1 MSIPAAALERHI
13 GILGKTGSGKSNAAK
28 TIAER
33 IMFEGGRV
41 CVIDPT
47 GTWWGIRLRPDGAKK
62 SRFEPVIFGGNHA
75 DIPIAGEHGAAV
87 GEAIATASSSAII
100 DTRLMTVG
108 ARTRF
113 FTAFAEALLRTNSGT
128 LHLIIDEAHLFAPQG
143 RVNDPQSGAMV
154 GAANNLVSLGRGIGL
169 RIILISQRP
178 AKLHKDSLTQVET
191 LVAMR
196 LIAPQDRKAI
206 DDWIGEW
213 ADPGKGKEITASL
226 PSLATGSAWVWSPE
240 IDLLEKMKFPLAATF
255 DSGKPSAQQQALE
268 PIDVKSMGD
277 RLDTIRQEV
286 LANDPARLRREIAAL
301 QAKLSVAPKA
311 ELDQAAAD
319 EAEKRGYT
327 LGHSEGVRAGYER
340 ARAIAG
346 KLMRDFGK
354 PYEDAIEALRVLLW
368 PTIEEGLKLPPF
380 DAGTPSEARHRALS
394 PSFAGSNPAPA
405 STASVRPL
413 KRAVDAGPKTEASIE
428 LGAERKPLALLA
440 AAYPAGYT
448 EAQWASLAGFKRTG
462 GTWSTYKSRLRTKAA
477 IEQRGDL
484 WFATAA
490 GVDAI
495 GGEMPLMPRTPEE
508 RIAMWKSKV
517 AGVGPMLDVL
527 FRCYP
532 MELTKEALASHLNMA
547 ASGGTF
553 STYLSRLRSNG
564 LIEEPERGCYR
575 ISSAIM
581 GDI

>member
-1 MSIPAAALERHI
+1 MTIPAAVLERHI
-13 GILGKTGSGKSNAAK
+13 GILGKTGSGKSNTAK

-62 SRFEPVIFGGNHA
+62 SKFEPVIFGGNHA

-108 ARTRF
+108 ARTKF
-113 FTAFAEALLRTNSGT
+113 FTAFAEALLRTNSGP

-178 AKLHKDSLTQVET
+178 AKLHKDSLTQIET

-226 PSLATGSAWVWSPE
+226 ASLPTGTAWVWSPE
-240 IDLLEKMKFPLAATF
+240 IDLLEKVTFPLAATF
-255 DSGKPSAQQQALE
+255 DSGKPSAHQQALE

-286 LANDPARLRREIAAL
+286 LANDPVRLRREIAAL
-301 QAKLSVAPKA
+301 QAKLAAAPKA
-311 ELDQAAAD
+311 EIDERDPRIQKLLQDAWADGCATGEERGKTVGAAVALAAVRHALD
-319 EAEKRGYT
+319 
-327 LGHSEGVRAGYER
+327 
-340 ARAIAG
+340 
-346 KLMRDFGK
+346 
-354 PYEDAIEALRVLLW
+354 ALRIPEIVVDTADATVAATDLRSIREPR
-368 PTIEEGLKLPPF
+368 PTLPRPT
-380 DAGTPSEARHRALS
+380 ATKQRSVNQIPEKPISGQ
-394 PSFAGSNPAPA
+394 PA
-405 STASVRPL
+405 S
-413 KRAVDAGPKTEASIE
+413 GSID
-428 LGAERKPLALLA
+428 LGAERKPLALLVG
-440 AAYPAGYT
+440 AYPAGYT

-462 GTWSTYKSRLRTKAA
+462 GTWGTYKSRLRTKGAV
-477 IEQRGDL
+477 EQRGDL
-484 WFATAA
+484 WFATQA
-490 GVDAI
+490 GIDAI
-495 GGEMPLMPRTPEE
+495 GGDIPDMPRTPEE

-517 AGVGPMLDVL
+517 PGIGPMLDVF

-547 ASGGTF
+547 ATGGTF
-553 STYLSRLRSNG
+553 GTYLSRLRSNG

>member
-1 MSIPAAALERHI
+1 MTIPTAALERHI

-33 IMFEGGRV
+33 IMIEGGRV

-62 SRFEPVIFGGNHA
+62 SKFEPVIFGGNHA

-113 FTAFAEALLRTNSGT
+113 FTAFAEALLRTNNGT

-206 DDWIGEW
+206 EEWIGEW

-226 PSLATGSAWVWSPE
+226 PSLATGAAWVWSPE
-240 IDLLEKMKFPLAATF
+240 IDLLEKVKFPLAATF
-255 DSGKPSAQQQALE
+255 DSGKPSAHQQALE

-277 RLDTIRQEV
+277 RLDAIRQEV

-301 QAKLSVAPKA
+301 QAKLAAAPKA
-311 ELDQAAAD
+311 ETDPEAIEAARQRGYSRGFDDGQKIGWNAAAD
-319 EAEKRGYT
+319 KFQDVLNDKILAAMEAIGKLTETDLPRAEIAPAPPMS
-327 LGHSEGVRAGYER
+327 LNVHSEP
-340 ARAIAG
+340 
-346 KLMRDFGK
+346 K
-354 PYEDAIEALRVLLW
+354 PRPVNQIPVK
-368 PTIEEGLKLPPF
+368 P
-380 DAGTPSEARHRALS
+380 
-394 PSFAGSNPAPA
+394 GSGQPA
-405 STASVRPL
+405 S
-413 KRAVDAGPKTEASIE
+413 GSID

-484 WFATAA
+484 WFATQS
-490 GVDAI
+490 GVEAI
-495 GGEMPLMPRTPEE
+495 GGDIPDMPRTPQD
-508 RIAMWKSKV
+508 RLAMWKSKV
-517 AGVGPMLDVL
+517 AGVGPMLDVF

-532 MELTKEALASHLNMA
+532 MELTKEALASHLGMA

-553 STYLSRLRSNG
+553 GTYLSRLRSNG
-564 LIEEPERGCYR
+564 LIEEPERGSYR
-575 ISSAIM
+575 ISPAIM

>member
-62 SRFEPVIFGGNHA
+62 SKFEPVIFGGNHA

-206 DDWIGEW
+206 EEWIGEW

-226 PSLATGSAWVWSPE
+226 PSLPTGSAWVWSPE
-240 IDLLEKMKFPLAATF
+240 IDLLEKVKFPLAATF

-301 QAKLSVAPKA
+301 QAKLAVAPKA
-311 ELDQAAAD
+311 EVDERDPRINKMLKEAHADGCKQGWVEGQEELLARTKRVINSVLDNELVSQ
-319 EAEKRGYT
+319 
-327 LGHSEGVRAGYER
+327 
-340 ARAIAG
+340 
-346 KLMRDFGK
+346 
-354 PYEDAIEALRVLLW
+354 
-368 PTIEEGLKLPPF
+368 
-380 DAGTPSEARHRALS
+380 
-394 PSFAGSNPAPA
+394 PA
-405 STASVRPL
+405 SPPAAISTVQPATKPRRVNQIPEKQVPGQPAS
-413 KRAVDAGPKTEASIE
+413 GSIE

-462 GTWSTYKSRLRTKAA
+462 GTWSTYKSRLRTKGAV
-477 IEQRGDL
+477 EQRGDL

-495 GGEMPLMPRTPEE
+495 GGDIPEMPRHPEDLL
-508 RIAMWKSKV
+508 AMWKSKLS
-517 AGVGPMLDVL
+517 GVGPMLDAL
-527 FRCYP
+527 RNHYPQPISRADLAFR
-532 MELTKEALASHLNMA
+532 LGLAPG
-547 ASGGTF
+547 GGTF
-553 STYLSRLRSNG
+553 GTYLSRVRSND
-564 LIEEPERGCYR
+564 LIEEPERGFYR
-575 ISSAIM
+575 LSSAIM

>member
-62 SRFEPVIFGGNHA
+62 SKFEPVIFGGNHA

-206 DDWIGEW
+206 EEWIGEW

-226 PSLATGSAWVWSPE
+226 PSLPTGTAWVWSPE
-240 IDLLEKMKFPLAATF
+240 IDLLEKVKFPLAATF

-301 QAKLSVAPKA
+301 QAKLAVAPKTEVDERDPRINKMLKEAHADGRKQGWA
-311 ELDQAAAD
+311 EGQEELLARTKRVINSVLDNELVSQPASQAAVIVTVQPA
-319 EAEKRGYT
+319 AKHRQATIPEK
-327 LGHSEGVRAGYER
+327 
-340 ARAIAG
+340 
-346 KLMRDFGK
+346 
-354 PYEDAIEALRVLLW
+354 
-368 PTIEEGLKLPPF
+368 
-380 DAGTPSEARHRALS
+380 
-394 PSFAGSNPAPA
+394 PA
-405 STASVRPL
+405 SVQLAP
-413 KRAVDAGPKTEASIE
+413 GSIE

-477 IEQRGDL
+477 VEQRGDL
-484 WFATAA
+484 WFATEA

-495 GGEMPLMPRTPEE
+495 GGDIPTMPRTPEE
-508 RIAMWKSKV
+508 RLAMWKSKI
-517 AGVGPMLDVL
+517 AGVGPMLDFL
-527 FRCYP
+527 FNYYP
-532 MELTKEALASHLNMA
+532 APASRDFIADNLGMA
-547 ASGGTF
+547 AGGGTF
-553 STYLSRLRSNG
+553 GTYLSRLRSNG
-564 LIEEPERGCYR
+564 LLEESSKGMFR

>member
-206 DDWIGEW
+206 EDWIGEW
-213 ADPGKGKEITASL
+213 ADPGKGKEVTASL

-240 IDLLEKMKFPLAATF
+240 IDLLEKVKFPLAATF
-255 DSGKPSAQQQALE
+255 DSGKPSAQQQALD

-301 QAKLSVAPKA
+301 QAKLAVAPKA
-311 ELDQAAAD
+311 GVDPKAIEQADA
-319 EAEKRGYT
+319 R
-327 LGHSEGVRAGYER
+327 GYER
-340 ARAIAG
+340 GKMDGTKEGMILASQRAAEYVSAALKHIQETPARSFLSLQEATPQAMPVIVQPAT
-346 KLMRDFGK
+346 RPRPVNQIPEK
-354 PYEDAIEALRVLLW
+354 PVSGQL
-368 PTIEEGLKLPPF
+368 
-380 DAGTPSEARHRALS
+380 
-394 PSFAGSNPAPA
+394 A
-405 STASVRPL
+405 S
-413 KRAVDAGPKTEASIE
+413 GSIE

-462 GTWSTYKSRLRTKAA
+462 GTWSTYKSRLRTKGAV
-477 IEQRGDL
+477 EQRGDL
-484 WFATAA
+484 WFATED
-490 GVDAI
+490 GVDAL
-495 GGEMPLMPRTPEE
+495 GGDIPAMPRTPEE
-508 RIAMWKSKV
+508 RLAMWKSKV
-517 AGVGPMLDVL
+517 AGIGPMLDAL
-527 FRCYP
+527 RNRYP
-532 MELTKEALASHLNMA
+532 DQTGRADLAFQLGLA
-547 ASGGTF
+547 PGGGTF
-553 STYLSRLRSNG
+553 GTYLSRARSNG
-564 LIEEPERGCYR
+564 LIDEPERGFYR